1 MAEYSQSGRL
11 TRKAAADLS
20 ALQYTCVKLDTN
32 GNLVAATAATD
43 KVLGILQ
50 NAPVLN
56 GYGDVLVRGASG
68 TSKAKL
74 GGTVAAGDNL
84 TSDGSGRLIT
94 TVTGG
99 NEIVA
104 RATRAGVVN
113 EISEVL
119 VGSAT
124 DRV

>member
-1 MAEYSQSGRL
+1 MSEYTQSGRL

-20 ALQYTCVKLDTN
+20 ALQFTCVKLDTN

-43 KVLGILQ
+43 KIIGLLE
-50 NAPVLN
+50 NAPTLN
-56 GYGDVLVRGASG
+56 QYGDVLLRNASG
-68 TSKAKL
+68 TGKAKL
-74 GGTVAAGDNL
+74 GGTVAAGDYL
-84 TSDGSGRLIT
+84 TSDASGRLIT
-94 TVTGG
+94 TVTAG
-99 NEIVA
+99 NEIVG

-119 VGSAT
+119 LNF